1 MHSVTQTHKDTVDR
15 QPAQHGTCGARGAH
29 GAYGACGARGA
40 HGACGARGAPGA
52 YGARGTRRAHTVA
65 AREFTPDGGSIFF
78 FL

>member
-29 GAYGACGARGA
+29 GACGARGA
-40 HGACGARGAPGA
+40 HGA